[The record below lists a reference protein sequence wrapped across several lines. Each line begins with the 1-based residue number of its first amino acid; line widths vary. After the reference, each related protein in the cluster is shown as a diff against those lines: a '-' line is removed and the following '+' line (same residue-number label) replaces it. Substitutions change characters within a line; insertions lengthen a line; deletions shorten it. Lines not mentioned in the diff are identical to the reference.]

1 MTLLVPGMIDPTLT
15 REFLSSAAYGD
26 LLEAV
31 LALASI
37 FALRSNLLTSREVRR
52 HFDRAGAPSMLASGM
67 KRDGRSFDHR
77 TLEAIRL
84 MAVERVGSGEPAS
97 AVIASYGFNRTT
109 IYKWIKAASLPGA
122 GSEALQARPVTGR
135 PRSLTPRQE
144 QQVFRWVNGKDPR
157 QYGLDFG
164 LWTRSVVADLIAQKF
179 YVRLG
184 LTAVGELLAKLGLT
198 PQKPLQRAYQRD
210 PEAIEKWRRESFPRI
225 ACEAKEAG
233 GEVYFWDGSGFRAD
247 AVQGKTWGVKG
258 QTPVVERPGQRQ
270 SISAASAVNSKG
282 AFWYCTYQGGL
293 NAELFVALLK
303 KMMRRRLKPVHLVV
317 DGLPA
322 HKTALVKDYVAS
334 TNGLLTLH
342 FLPGYAPE
350 LNPDE
355 LVWSHMKRTGVARTP
370 LRKGEQLSDKIETQ
384 LAAIKRMPQLVRSFF
399 KAPDVAYITD
409 W

>member
-1 MTLLVPGMIDPTLT
+1 
-15 REFLSSAAYGD
+15 
-26 LLEAV
+26 
-31 LALASI
+31 
-37 FALRSNLLTSREVRR
+37 
-52 HFDRAGAPSMLASGM
+52 M
-67 KRDGRSFDHR
+67 KRDGRKLDHG
-77 TLEAIRL
+77 TLETIRL
-84 MAVERVGSGEPAS
+84 MAVERVREGEAPCV
-97 AVIASYGFNRTT
+97 VIASYGFGRTV
-109 IYKWIKAASLPGA
+109 IYKWLAAAAKPGL
-122 GSEALQARPVTGR
+122 GLRALLARPAPGR
-135 PRSLTPRQE
+135 PRRLTPRQE
-144 QQVFRWVNGKDPR
+144 QQVFRWINGCDPR

-184 LTAVGELLAKLGLT
+184 LTAIGELLEKLGLT

-210 PEAIEKWRRESFPRI
+210 PQAVEKWQRETWPAI
-225 ACEAKEAG
+225 ARQARTQGA
-233 GEVYFWDGSGFRAD
+233 EVYFWDESGFRAD
-247 AVQGKTWGVKG
+247 AVHGKTWGVKG

-370 LRKGEQLSDKIETQ
+370 LRKREQLRDKIEAQ
-384 LAAIKRMPQLVRSFF
+384 LAAIRKMPQLVRSFF